1 RGWTLSMLSL
11 LTAAPPCRFTELPPL
26 ATGCHHPS
34 CVRLPT
40 AAPVVIDVRSESP
53 RRRELAELLAHHRL
67 GDEHRDVL
75 PAVMHGD
82 RVSQHRR
89 AAHATPGPARDAGL
103 VALHRPPVPLLP
115 LWVFLVCTS
124 PSLPR
129 HSLPC
134 CALSPPLLN

>member
-53 RRRELAELLAHHRL
+53 RRRELAELVAHHRL

-89 AAHATPGPARDAGL
+89 DDHGTPGPGPDDGL
-103 VALHRPPVPLLP
+103 GALLVLHVHLLHQVVVHEGTLLKATRHRVLLLP
-115 LWVFLVCTS
+115 L
-124 PSLPR
+124 
-129 HSLPC
+129 
-134 CALSPPLLN
+134 